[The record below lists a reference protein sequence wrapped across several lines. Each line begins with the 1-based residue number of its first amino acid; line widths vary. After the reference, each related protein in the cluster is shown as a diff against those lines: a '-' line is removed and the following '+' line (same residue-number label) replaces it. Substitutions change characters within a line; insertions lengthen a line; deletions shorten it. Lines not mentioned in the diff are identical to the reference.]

1 MILNDSTRILH
12 RSDYPFNSG
21 IKRFFPKTPQVMATY
36 LVNDTSDI
44 DGLPH
49 LQKKII
55 VMNNMSCPKYD
66 RLVPSKIEFYR
77 CLSIYFC
84 VGFYMHQN

>member
-1 MILNDSTRILH
+1 MLH
-12 RSDYPFNSG
+12 RNDYAFVCDAN
-21 IKRFFPKTPQVMATY
+21 FFFRKTPQVMATY

-55 VMNNMSCPKYD
+55 VMNNMSWPKYD